1 MVVHW
6 NACIQ
11 FYTENLLQFPV
22 NSWVYQQNLTMN
34 DIQEYI
40 SYRKLPQDLC
50 QRIFT
55 YYDIRYPYYDI
66 RYQGRWY
73 NEEEILN
80 EMSEPLKEEV
90 KHHLC
95 ARLVKKVSL
104 FQHCDLNFL
113 NAVIMHLN
121 IELFQ
126 PTENLKLCNRI
137 KHNSHDKL

>member
-1 MVVHW
+1 
-6 NACIQ
+6 
-11 FYTENLLQFPV
+11 
-22 NSWVYQQNLTMN
+22 MN

-80 EMSEPLKEEV
+80 EMSEPLKEE
-90 KHHLC
+90 
-95 ARLVKKVSL
+95 R
-104 FQHCDLNFL
+104 
-113 NAVIMHLN
+113 
-121 IELFQ
+121 
-126 PTENLKLCNRI
+126 T
-137 KHNSHDKL
+137 